1 MLEVVKLSTEEKLLV
16 QAIRNGGPDK
26 KKSVQKII
34 DDHQGFIH
42 KLKLET
48 GLSEEVLQDIYTD
61 TVLLVLQHIEA
72 YVFKEGSKLST
83 YFFRIFYFKS
93 VDYLRK
99 QMSNKIEY
107 TDELPEY
114 NDTSQNLTYQMEVK
128 DEMSQI
134 VGLLDKM
141 CAVCRQIIMDW
152 AYWGFK
158 PNEIGERIGER
169 DPVKYSKLKYNC
181 VDQFKKL
188 WIKRLAESNAFD

>member
-1 MLEVVKLSTEEKLLV
+1 MSELVKLSTEENLLV
-16 QAIRNGGPDK
+16 QAIRNGGADK

-34 DDHQGFIH
+34 DDHQGFIY

-48 GLSEEVLQDIYTD
+48 GLSEDILQDIYTD
-61 TVLLVLQHIEA
+61 TVLLVLQHIEE

-99 QMSNKIEY
+99 QMSSKIEY

-114 NDTSQNLTYQMEVK
+114 DDTAQNFTYQMEVK
-128 DEMSQI
+128 DEMRQI
-134 VGLLDKM
+134 VRLLDKM
-141 CAVCRQIIMDW
+141 CSVCRQIIMDW

-158 PNEIGERIGER
+158 PSEIGERIGER

-188 WIKRLAESNAFD
+188 WTRTLEARSAND